1 MLGLDVLIVDV
12 YYSWVVAFGFCRICL
27 FCCVSWCFGGFL
39 NLCLALIRGVVVCVV
54 WCWFVLFV
62 LTIGLD
68 CRFDGSVVDLVL
80 GAG

>member
-1 MLGLDVLIVDV
+1 M
-12 YYSWVVAFGFCRICL
+12 

-62 LTIGLD
+62 LMVGLD

-80 GAG
+80 GCWLDSFGQSCLFVGVR